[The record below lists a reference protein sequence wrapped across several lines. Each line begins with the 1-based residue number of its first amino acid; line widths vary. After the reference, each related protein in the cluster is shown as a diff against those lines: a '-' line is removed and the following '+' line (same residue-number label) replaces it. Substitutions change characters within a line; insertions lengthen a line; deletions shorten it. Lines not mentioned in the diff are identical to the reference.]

1 MADVDFTDRLTKSST
16 DSLSLTG
23 KLTVGTNPTNSMDV
37 VTKSY
42 MDNVVAETALGGV
55 EVTVSGTTP
64 TITASANTRYICG
77 EVTTLSV
84 TPPEFGTTEI
94 IFESGATSTVLTL
107 PAAVIMP
114 EWFTI
119 KSGYIYQISITNNK
133 YGAVMM

>member
-1 MADVDFTDRLTKSST
+1 
-16 DSLSLTG
+16 
-23 KLTVGTNPTNSMDV
+23 MDV

-55 EVTVSGTTP
+55 EVTVSGATP
-64 TITASANTRYICG
+64 TITASPNTRYICG

-94 IFESGATSTVLTL
+94 IFESGATPTVLTL

-133 YGAVMM
+133 YGAVMMWQS